1 MKKNIAPRI
10 TPECRAYLVE
20 NFKNANSGA
29 EYTLESANVL
39 YRQTLIGIKGR
50 FSDNELKLMI
60 DAMNAT
66 MLKTQ
71 MTHIAGK
78 QLTGNVWAGMAL
90 DSLDEKWDVDA
101 DALNQKL
108 AGCHLFET
116 HCLEIWTN
124 GFWYGGDVSKQLDVD
139 KYIKPLL

>member
-10 TPECRAYLVE
+10 TPECRAYLTE

-29 EYTLESANVL
+29 EYTLESANAL
-39 YRQTLIGIKGR
+39 YRQTLIGLKCR
-50 FSDNELKLMI
+50 FSSDELKLMI

-71 MTHIAGK
+71 MTHISGK
-78 QLTGNVWAGMAL
+78 QLTGNVWTGMAL
-90 DSLDEKWDVDA
+90 DGLDEKWNVDA
-101 DALNQKL
+101 AYLTSKL
-108 AGCHLFET
+108 RSCHIFET
-116 HCLEIWTN
+116 HCLEILAN
-124 GFWYGGDVSKQLDVD
+124 GFWFGGDVTKQLDIE